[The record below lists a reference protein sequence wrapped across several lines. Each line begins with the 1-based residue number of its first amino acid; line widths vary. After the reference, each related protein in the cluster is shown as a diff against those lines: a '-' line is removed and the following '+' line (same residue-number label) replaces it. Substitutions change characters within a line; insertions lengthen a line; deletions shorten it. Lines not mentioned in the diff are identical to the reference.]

1 VATGNNDSVSANMP
15 IVFCSLHIHIPACHS
30 LKEKRRVIRRT
41 SDRLRSRFNFSI
53 SEIEHQDLWQRAR
66 LGAVSIGPNRKQLE
80 VLSEKLIRETERILG
95 NDLVRYDIDIF
106 DYD

>member
-1 VATGNNDSVSANMP
+1 MP
-15 IVFCSLHIHIPACHS
+15 IVFCSLAIHIPHSHS
-30 LKEKRRVIRRT
+30 LKEKRNVVRKA

-53 SEIEHQDLWQRAR
+53 SEIEHHDLWQRAR

-80 VLSEKLIRETERILG
+80 RLSEQLIRESERILG
-95 NDLVRYDIDIF
+95 GSLVRYEIEIF

>member
-1 VATGNNDSVSANMP
+1 MSVT
-15 IVFCSLHIHIPACHS
+15 VGFCRVWLRLPENHS
-30 LKEKRRVIRRT
+30 LKEKRRIIRKT

-66 LGAVSIGPNRKQLE
+66 LGAVSIGPNRQQLE
-80 VLSEKLIRETERILG
+80 TLSEKLVRETERILG

-106 DYD
+106 NYD